1 MTSSRRRQRK
11 SRSAVLVRF
20 LRWWGRELAALVPPA
35 LRPKNRPSPSM
46 LWVGMEQGALVLW
59 RLAGQKR
66 SEIGRVNLAAGDT
79 AAHKIAFDALLNKAG
94 GRSVG
99 ICLPATQVLRKQ
111 VILPLAAAENLTQVL
126 GFELGRQTPYTAD
139 QAYYDQRVLRED
151 RSNNRLHVLLGVAPK
166 TVIDEIL
173 SCLTAWGVTAQAVV
187 ISDELESTG
196 SCLNLLPARL
206 RPKPGHAG
214 YRLYGAMAGVT
225 LVLFAVLLVA
235 PLWKKREIVIVLQ
248 PVLAQAQQ
256 QADAVDALK
265 REQERLVAEY
275 NFPTEHKL
283 ATPAKV
289 ALLEEV
295 TRILPD
301 NTWLQ
306 QLEIHGVE
314 VSMQGNT
321 GSSASLIGLFEQA
334 ALLENAHFKSPLV
347 KVQAGRAQADQVQ
360 AGEERFQLAAGI
372 KAIDPA
378 GAFATLRG
386 LHENKPP
393 AKAGKQPAK
402 P

>member
-1 MTSSRRRQRK
+1 
-11 SRSAVLVRF
+11 
-20 LRWWGRELAALVPPA
+20 
-35 LRPKNRPSPSM
+35 M

-59 RLAGQKR
+59 CLVGQKR
-66 SEIGRVNLAAGDT
+66 REIGRVNLAAGD
-79 AAHKIAFDALLNKAG
+79 APAHKIAFDALRNKAG
-94 GRSVG
+94 AGPIG

-111 VILPLAAAENLTQVL
+111 VILPLATAENLTQVL

-139 QAYYDQRVLRED
+139 QAYYDQRLLRED

-173 SCLTAWGVTAQAVV
+173 SYLTAWGVTPQAVV
-187 ISDELESTG
+187 VSDELESSG

-214 YRLYGAMAGVT
+214 YWLYGAMAGFT
-225 LVLFAVLLVA
+225 LVLLVA
-235 PLWKKREIVIVLQ
+235 LLVVPLWKKREVVIALQ
-248 PVLAQAQQ
+248 PVLAHAQQ
-256 QADAVDALK
+256 QADAVNGLK
-265 REQERLVAEY
+265 QEQERLLAEY
-275 NFPTEHKL
+275 DFPTEHKL

-295 TRILPD
+295 SRILPD

-306 QLEIHGVE
+306 QLEIHGAD

-321 GSSASLIGLFEQA
+321 GSSSSLIGLFEQST
-334 ALLENAHFKSPLV
+334 LLENANFKSPLV
-347 KVQAGRAQADQVQ
+347 KVQSGRAQAGQAQ

-378 GAFATLRG
+378 GALATLRE
-386 LHENKPP
+386 LHENKKP
-393 AKAGKQPAK
+393 AKAGKPPAK

>member
-1 MTSSRRRQRK
+1 M
-11 SRSAVLVRF
+11 RF

-35 LRPKNRPSPSM
+35 LRPKNRPSPSV
-46 LWVGMEQGALVLW
+46 LWAGMEQGALVLW

-66 SEIGRVNLAAGDT
+66 SEIGRVNLAAGDA

-99 ICLPATQVLRKQ
+99 VCLPATQVLRKQ

-173 SCLTAWGVTAQAVV
+173 SYLTAWGVTPQAVV
-187 ISDELESTG
+187 VSDELESSG

-206 RPKPGHAG
+206 RPKPSHAG
-214 YRLYGAMAGVT
+214 YWLYGAMAGVT
-225 LVLFAVLLVA
+225 LVLFAALLVA
-235 PLWKKREIVIVLQ
+235 PLWKKREVVIALQ

-265 REQERLVAEY
+265 REQERLLAEY

-283 ATPAKV
+283 AMPAKV

-306 QLEIHGVE
+306 QLEIHGADIT
-314 VSMQGNT
+314 MQGNT
-321 GSSASLIGLFEQA
+321 GSSASLIGLFEQSS
-334 ALLENAHFKSPLV
+334 LLENANFKSPLV
-347 KVQAGRAQADQVQ
+347 KVQAGRTQAGQAQ

-372 KAIDPA
+372 KATDPA
-378 GAFATLRG
+378 GALATLRG
-386 LHENKPP
+386 LHEIKLP

>member
-35 LRPKNRPSPSM
+35 LRPKNRPSPSV
-46 LWVGMEQGALVLW
+46 LWAGMEQGALVLW

-66 SEIGRVNLAAGDT
+66 SEIGRVNLAAGDA

-99 ICLPATQVLRKQ
+99 VCLPATQVLRKQ

-173 SCLTAWGVTAQAVV
+173 SYLTAWGVTPQAVV
-187 ISDELESTG
+187 VSDELESSG

-206 RPKPGHAG
+206 RPKPSHAG
-214 YRLYGAMAGVT
+214 YWLYGAMAGVT
-225 LVLFAVLLVA
+225 LVLFAALLVA
-235 PLWKKREIVIVLQ
+235 PLWKKREVVIALQ

-265 REQERLVAEY
+265 REQERLLAEY

-283 ATPAKV
+283 AMPAKV

-306 QLEIHGVE
+306 QLEIHGADIT
-314 VSMQGNT
+314 MQGNT
-321 GSSASLIGLFEQA
+321 GSSASLIGLFEQSS
-334 ALLENAHFKSPLV
+334 LLENANFKSPLV
-347 KVQAGRAQADQVQ
+347 KVQAGRTQAGQAQ

-372 KAIDPA
+372 KATDPA
-378 GAFATLRG
+378 GALATLRG
-386 LHENKPP
+386 LHEIKLP

>member
-35 LRPKNRPSPSM
+35 LRPQNRPSPSM
-46 LWVGMEQGALVLW
+46 LWAGMEQGALVLW

-66 SEIGRVNLAAGDT
+66 SEIGRVNLAAGDA

-94 GRSVG
+94 TRSVG

-166 TVIDEIL
+166 AVIDEIL
-173 SCLTAWGVTAQAVV
+173 ACLTAWGVTAQAVV
-187 ISDELESTG
+187 VSDELESTG

-206 RPKPGHAG
+206 RPKPDHAG
-214 YRLYGAMAGVT
+214 YWLYGAMASVT

-235 PLWKKREIVIVLQ
+235 PLWKKREVVIALQ

-265 REQERLVAEY
+265 REQERLLAEY

-314 VSMQGNT
+314 ISMQGNT

-347 KVQAGRAQADQVQ
+347 KVQAGRTQAGQAQ

-378 GAFATLRG
+378 GALATLRG
-386 LHENKPP
+386 LYENKPP